1 MLNPFDAIMT
11 ELQELKGMIQASG
24 KGEGSPAPDIIDGQ
38 ELCKRLDISEPTLI
52 RWRQKG
58 KIPSFRIGASI
69 RYNWPA
75 VVAHLEKNSCK

>member
-1 MLNPFDAIMT
+1 MLNPFEVIMT

-58 KIPSFRIGASI
+58 KIPFMRIGSSL
-69 RYNWPA
+69 RYNWPS
-75 VVAHLEKNSCK
+75 VVSHLEKASSK